1 VFKKKQYECYLV
13 SIFILFFLP
22 FNIYASEKYIKFDP
36 RISEFIL
43 KNTSS
48 LTYQIKNNHGLGY
61 QSLKHQIRASGCNS
75 SFLLTSSLLENKNPY
90 LFNKYFQEEL
100 LSCNKNIQR
109 IMNIKNLLN
118 DKEIYLVIA
127 GESLK
132 SPMSYLGHSLIL
144 FLDRENFYF
153 SPVIS
158 FAAPTEN
165 LSPLQQ
171 ITEGGFSFI
180 KAEIN
185 AVPLHQVIDYYSN
198 KESRELKFI
207 KLSNTIF
214 NKSQLINHLNEMQ
227 SKNLT
232 YNFFTKNCSTYLY
245 SALNKACNCFKPS
258 PSIVTPYLLEKTVLE
273 QEELP
278 EVFVIDSLFGHF
290 NKKYSA
296 LNSKNKELTKT
307 MFLSKENSY
316 SNNVEAGEVAAIA
329 SRLSFESYQRP
340 NDSYK
345 SLVDLFGEDSSLLR
359 RIPFKND
366 LMKNSK
372 LFDEINSSS
381 LNFNAQ
387 NNKVAIRLSFVD
399 FDHFE
404 QRSQKSASSKLSAGS
419 IELSKSESSARIES
433 INLLDIQSI
442 TPINFVTKTPSWR
455 LKLGVNRNS
464 MDQLQPL
471 LSIGSGPAF
480 SLSNFKF
487 YILPSIELN
496 TSFSVPFY
504 SGIQINSDLISIK
517 YETRNAQDHNL
528 TFFKRKSRI
537 LGYAYSL
544 IKENQEDIKQQI
556 SLSYYF

>member
-1 VFKKKQYECYLV
+1 
-13 SIFILFFLP
+13 
-22 FNIYASEKYIKFDP
+22 
-36 RISEFIL
+36 
-43 KNTSS
+43 
-48 LTYQIKNNHGLGY
+48 
-61 QSLKHQIRASGCNS
+61 
-75 SFLLTSSLLENKNPY
+75 
-90 LFNKYFQEEL
+90 
-100 LSCNKNIQR
+100 
-109 IMNIKNLLN
+109 
-118 DKEIYLVIA
+118 
-127 GESLK
+127 
-132 SPMSYLGHSLIL
+132 
-144 FLDRENFYF
+144 
-153 SPVIS
+153 
-158 FAAPTEN
+158 
-165 LSPLQQ
+165 
-171 ITEGGFSFI
+171 
-180 KAEIN
+180 
-185 AVPLHQVIDYYSN
+185 
-198 KESRELKFI
+198 
-207 KLSNTIF
+207 
-214 NKSQLINHLNEMQ
+214 
-227 SKNLT
+227 
-232 YNFFTKNCSTYLY
+232 
-245 SALNKACNCFKPS
+245 
-258 PSIVTPYLLEKTVLE
+258 
-273 QEELP
+273 
-278 EVFVIDSLFGHF
+278 
-290 NKKYSA
+290 
-296 LNSKNKELTKT
+296 
-307 MFLSKENSY
+307 
-316 SNNVEAGEVAAIA
+316 
-329 SRLSFESYQRP
+329 
-340 NDSYK
+340 
-345 SLVDLFGEDSSLLR
+345 
-359 RIPFKND
+359 
-366 LMKNSK
+366 MKNSK